1 MMEKQG
7 QQIRPSVL
15 VFLQVCLVLAIYAN
29 TLHVPFIF
37 DDIPNICDN
46 PHLHLTRID
55 LESLE
60 RAAFGSPLA
69 TRPVAYVS
77 FALNW
82 FLHGDA
88 VVGYHLVN
96 LAIHLLTGLFLWL
109 LLAGTAD
116 LAIGPASGEKGGWS
130 PPPETRR
137 WICFW
142 AVLIWLVHPLHTQ
155 TVTYVVQRM
164 NGLAA
169 LFFIASMFGYLRA
182 RTAAGRGRK
191 MLWGAACGISAALA
205 MGSKEIAATLP
216 FFIFLYEW
224 YFLQD
229 LNRDWLRRRVPL
241 LLVLVAAGVGLA
253 WIFLGADPLQR
264 ITGGYAYR
272 DFTLVERVWT
282 QFRVVVFYI
291 TLLLFPHPSRLNLDH
306 DFPLSHTLLDPP
318 STLAAVL
325 FIVLL
330 TAVALTTARRHRVV
344 SFCILWFLGN
354 LVIESSVIALE
365 IVFEHR
371 TYLPS
376 MAFCLLAAGFVHRC
390 VRSPRL
396 RIAVLAATV
405 AVLGLWTYERNGVWR
420 DDLTLW
426 TDCAAKSP
434 GKARPNNKAGV
445 AMGKRGRVE
454 EAEAYYW
461 KALVSDPDDVYA
473 YYNLGNIAR
482 RRGHL
487 AEAED
492 FYRKAIH
499 LVPENKEAHL
509 NLGITLVSSGRLQEG
524 MDHMRRAIAIDP
536 DFALAHR
543 NLGGLLWRQG
553 DVDAALEHL
562 GRAIAIDPEDA
573 ETHYLVGNG
582 LLEKN
587 RVKEAFSHYLRALQ
601 LAPDHVEAHN
611 NLGVLLFQAG
621 RREAAAAHF
630 QRALELDPAHA
641 QAKANLER
649 ARGQGVRK

>member
-1 MMEKQG
+1 MMEKRA

-15 VFLQVCLVLAIYAN
+15 VFLQACLVLAIYAN

-37 DDIPNICDN
+37 DDIPNIRDN
-46 PHLHLTRID
+46 LHLHLTQID
-55 LESLE
+55 LESL
-60 RAAFGSPLA
+60 RQAAFESPLP

-82 FLHGDA
+82 FFHGDA
-88 VVGYHLVN
+88 VAGYHLVN
-96 LAIHLLTGLFLWL
+96 LAVHLLTGLFLWL
-109 LLAGTAD
+109 LLTGTAE
-116 LAIGPASGEKGGWS
+116 LAAGPASVEKRGWS
-130 PPPETRR
+130 PSPEARR

-155 TVTYVVQRM
+155 TVTYIVQRM

-169 LFFIASMFGYLRA
+169 LFFIVSLFGYLRA
-182 RTAAGRGRK
+182 RTAVGRGGK

-224 YFLQD
+224 YFFQD
-229 LNRDWLRRRVPL
+229 LKWEGWRRKMPL
-241 LLVLVAAGVGLA
+241 LLVLVAAGAGLV

-282 QFRVVVFYI
+282 QFRVVLFYI
-291 TLLLFPHPSRLNLDH
+291 TLLLFPHPSQLNLDY
-306 DFPLSHTLLDPP
+306 DFPLSHSLVDPP
-318 STLAAVL
+318 STLAAFL

-330 TAVALTTARRHRVV
+330 AAVALTTAMRHRVV

-354 LVIESSVIALE
+354 LVIESSVVGLE
-365 IVFEHR
+365 IIFEHR

-376 MAFCLLAAGFVHRC
+376 MAFCLLAAGFVYRC
-390 VRSPRL
+390 IRSSRL
-396 RIAVLAATV
+396 RITLLAAVV
-405 AVLGLWTYERNGVWR
+405 AVLSFWTYERNGVWQ

-434 GKARPNNKAGV
+434 NKARPNNKAGV
-445 AMGKRGRVE
+445 AMEKRGRIE

-482 RRGHL
+482 NRGHL

-509 NLGITLVSSGRLQEG
+509 NLGVTLVLSGRLQEG
-524 MDHMRRAIAIDP
+524 MDHMRKAIAIDP

-543 NLGGLLWRQG
+543 NLGGLLWQQGKVDDAMAHLRQALR
-553 DVDAALEHL
+553 VDPA
-562 GRAIAIDPEDA
+562 DA
-573 ETHYLVGNG
+573 EAHYLMGNS

-587 RVKEAFSHYLRALQ
+587 RVKEAFSHYVRALR
-601 LAPDHVEAHN
+601 LRPDYVEAHN

-621 RREAAAAHF
+621 RPDEAAAHF
-630 QRALELDPAHA
+630 QRALELNPGHA

-649 ARGQGVRK
+649 IRD